1 MIDCSRDAV
10 YTVKSLKKLFGILA
24 QMGYN
29 TVQLYTEDTYE
40 IDGEPY
46 FGYLRGRYTKSEL
59 KELNEYAEKLGLE
72 LIPCI
77 QTLAHLGGITRWEE
91 YKPCTDIGDILLVGN
106 DRTYALIEK
115 MFQACAQCFSSR
127 RINVGMDEAHLV
139 GLGKYLDE
147 HGYENRF
154 DILRTHI
161 NRVNEIAHKYGFTLM
176 MWSDMFFRLANSGNY
191 GGELPQE
198 VLSLVPS
205 DIELVYWD
213 YYNTEKTHYDK
224 MLRLH
229 KLFPNRIAFAG
240 GAWSWIGFTPA
251 NEFAIRSSEVALQSC
266 IEQEIEEIFITCW
279 KDDGAESSLYS
290 VLPSLMCVAE
300 FANGNFDREK
310 IAEKFYRIVDVNMSD
325 FLALDN
331 VNLVKAEMGF
341 PCNPS
346 KYMLYSDPFLGIF
359 DYTVSEGDGK
369 KFIDIRDS
377 LLMVCDN
384 ENFGYLFRTIAEL
397 CDVLNL
403 KYDLGVRTR
412 RAYSMKDKKE
422 LNRLIE
428 DYSELARSI
437 ERFYRSF
444 CTQWDKECKPYGFEK
459 HDIRLG
465 GLICRI
471 NHCLNML
478 KQYLDGSINLI
489 APLEEDILS
498 VSDGTVVRPIL
509 FNDWL
514 STAMI
519 KSSS

>member
-1 MIDCSRDAV
+1 MSVTPTGFLQQLHYGGRAGEKDLAYFSVLADMSTPADDINMDMAFNDMPSEYGFYARGDYKEPSAIFERRDGASMSRLHYVSYRIEKGAPNIQGMPHVRKGDETLVITLKDDFSDIAV
-10 YTVKSLKKLFGILA
+10 DLYYTVSDDSNVLVRNAVARNTGTEEITLKK
-24 QMGYN
+24 
-29 TVQLYTEDTYE
+29 V
-40 IDGEPY
+40 
-46 FGYLRGRYTKSEL
+46 
-59 KELNEYAEKLGLE
+59 
-72 LIPCI
+72 
-77 QTLAHLGGITRWEE
+77 
-91 YKPCTDIGDILLVGN
+91 
-106 DRTYALIEK
+106 
-115 MFQACAQCFSSR
+115 FS
-127 RINVGMDEAHLV
+127 
-139 GLGKYLDE
+139 
-147 HGYENRF
+147 
-154 DILRTHI
+154 
-161 NRVNEIAHKYGFTLM
+161 
-176 MWSDMFFRLANSGNY
+176 FRA
-191 GGELPQE
+191 ELP
-198 VLSLVPS
+198 
-205 DIELVYWD
+205 
-213 YYNTEKTHYDK
+213 NTEKTHYDK

-310 IAEKFYRIVDVNMSD
+310 IAEKFYRIVGVNMSD